1 MNRRAYDVI
10 IIGSGPAGIFA
21 ALELAPNGYKVLI
34 LEKGRDLEQRKC
46 PALERQIP
54 CVRCK
59 ECSITSGFGGA
70 GAFSDG
76 KVTLSPEVGGNLKD
90 FLNEGELYG
99 LFNHVEKVLK
109 DFGAPNRVYGNDVEK
124 IDKLVYEAQK
134 YGLQVIRS
142 RVLHMGT
149 DKGYQVLKNLR
160 DALRERGV
168 EIKNGEPVNDL
179 IIENGVI
186 KGVKTEKDTYNSRF
200 VIMAPGRS
208 GAEWA
213 FRMCNKYG
221 MVTETNPVDIGV
233 RLEVPA
239 EILKDLTD
247 ILYEPKIV
255 YYSKNFDDKVRTFC
269 VNPYGVVVPEM
280 TEEVVTV
287 NGHSFTYSASDNTN
301 LAILVSTKFTEPFKD
316 PVSYG
321 KSIARLANLLTGSV
335 IIQRYRDLKLGRR
348 STEERIK
355 RSLVKPTY
363 GGAVPG
369 DLSFALPYR
378 YLSSIVEML
387 NQLDKLAPG
396 IADDGNLIYGVEVKF
411 YSSKIRV
418 TGEFEVET
426 IHNLFAIGD
435 GAGIT
440 RGLSQ
445 AIISGILAARAII
458 KRN

>member
-1 MNRRAYDVI
+1 MNRSIYDVI

-21 ALELAPNGYKVLI
+21 ALELAPIGFNVLI
-34 LEKGRDLEQRKC
+34 LEKGKDLEQRKC
-46 PALERQIP
+46 PALEKQIP

-90 FLNEGELYG
+90 FLNEEELNG
-99 LFNHVEKVLK
+99 LFSHVERVLK
-109 DFGAPNRVYGNDVEK
+109 DFGAPNRVFGTEVEK

-134 YGLQVIRS
+134 YGLQVVRS

-160 DALRERGV
+160 DALREKGV

-179 IIENGVI
+179 IIENGKI
-186 KGVKTEKDTYNSRF
+186 KGVKTEKDIYKSRF

-213 FRMCNKYG
+213 FNMCNKYG

-239 EILKDLTD
+239 EILKNLTD

-255 YYSKNFDDKVRTFC
+255 YYSKSFDDKVRTFC

-348 STEERIK
+348 STEERIR
-355 RSLVKPTY
+355 RSLVRPTY
-363 GGAVPG
+363 KGAVPG

-378 YLSSIVEML
+378 YLSSIMEML
-387 NQLDKLAPG
+387 DQLDKLAPG

-411 YSSKIRV
+411 YSSKIKV
-418 TGEFEVET
+418 TREFEVET
-426 IHNLFAIGD
+426 IQNLFAIGD

-445 AIISGILAARAII
+445 AIISGILAAQAII

>member
-1 MNRRAYDVI
+1 MKGEFFDVI
-10 IIGSGPAGIFA
+10 IIGSGPSGIFSS
-21 ALELAPNGYKVLI
+21 LELAEKGYKILI
-34 LEKGRDLEQRKC
+34 LEKGKELEKRKC
-46 PALERQIP
+46 PALEKQIP
-54 CVRCK
+54 CVKCN

-76 KVTLSPEVGGNLKD
+76 KVTLSTEVGGNLKD
-90 FLNEGELYG
+90 FVSEEELAK
-99 LFNHVEKVLK
+99 LFSFVEERLK
-109 DFGAPNRVYGNDVEK
+109 AAGAPNRVFGTNIEK
-124 IDKLVYEAQK
+124 IEKIAYEAQK
-134 YGLQVIRS
+134 FGLHLVRS

-149 DKGYQVLKNLR
+149 DKGYEVLRNLR
-160 DALRERGV
+160 EEINRKRV
-168 EIKNGEPVNDL
+168 EIRGSEPALDL
-179 IIENGVI
+179 IIEDGTV
-186 KGVKTEKDTYNSRF
+186 KGVVTHKNVYYSRF

-213 FRMCNKYG
+213 FKMCQKYG
-221 MVTETNPVDIGV
+221 IETETNPVDIGV

-239 EILKDLTD
+239 EILKHLTD

-255 YYSKNFDDKVRTFC
+255 YFSKSFDDKVRTFC

-280 TEEVVTV
+280 TEDVVTV
-287 NGHSFTYSASDNTN
+287 NGHSFTYPSSNTTN

-335 IIQRYRDLKLGRR
+335 IIQRYKDLKLGRR
-348 STEERIK
+348 STEDRIK
-355 RSLVKPTY
+355 RSIVKPTY
-363 GGAVPG
+363 NGAVPG

-378 YLSSIVEML
+378 YLSSIMEML
-387 NQLDKLAPG
+387 DQLDKLAPG

-411 YSSKIRV
+411 YSSKIKVSR
-418 TGEFEVET
+418 EFEVENVK
-426 IHNLFAIGD
+426 NLFAVGD

-445 AIISGILAARAII
+445 AIISGILAARTII
-458 KRN
+458 RRS